1 MFERSLALTEK
12 MRLKDYTLTELET
25 FFETEGQKK
34 YRAKQVFKWLHRG
47 VVDFEEMTDLSK
59 ELRGILQEKCIIGFP
74 IIKQKL
80 VSQKDGTV
88 KYLLQFD
95 DGNFVE
101 TVMMRYEHGNTLCIS
116 TQVGCKMGCHFCA
129 STIGGLVRHLKG
141 GEILDQI
148 LCVQKDLGERISN
161 VVMMG
166 IGEPL
171 DNYNHVIKFLKNV
184 NAKEGLNIGYRH
196 ITLSTCGLVPKMI
209 KLSEENMPI
218 TLSVSL
224 HAPNDDIRN
233 KIMPINTRFSIDK
246 ILQACKI
253 YIERTKRR
261 ITFEY
266 AMIDGMNDSKNN
278 AEQLVSKIKP
288 LQCHVNLIP
297 VNQVDGRKFNRSS
310 KQNVEAFR
318 WVLEKAGIPTT
329 VRRELG
335 GDINASCGQLRR
347 GYV

>member
-1 MFERSLALTEK
+1 MTEK
-12 MRLKDYTLTELET
+12 IRLKDCILDELET
-25 FFETEGQKK
+25 FFKNEGQQK
-34 YRAKQVFKWLHRG
+34 YRAKQVFKWLYRG
-47 VVDFEEMTDLSK
+47 AMNFDEMTDLSK
-59 ELRGILQEKCIIGFP
+59 ELRSILQEKCIIGFP

-80 VSQKDGTV
+80 ISQKDGTV
-88 KYLLQFD
+88 KYLLEFD

-129 STIGGLVRHLKG
+129 STIGGLVRHLRA

-171 DNYNHVIKFLKNV
+171 DNYVHVIKFLKNV

-196 ITLSTCGLVPKMI
+196 ITLSTCGLVPEMI
-209 KLSEENMPI
+209 RLSEENMPI
-218 TLSVSL
+218 TLSISL
-224 HAPNDDIRN
+224 HAPNDTIRN

-266 AMIDGMNDSKNN
+266 AMIDGVNDRKND
-278 AEQLVSKIKP
+278 AKQLVLKIRS

-297 VNQVDGRKFNRSS
+297 VNQVDECNFKRSS
-310 KQNVEAFR
+310 KHQIEAFKS
-318 WVLEKAGIPTT
+318 VLEHAGVTTT

-335 GDINASCGQLRR
+335 GDIHASCGQLRR